1 MRELVALDMP
11 AGTAVLRHVRDEWDN
26 GNAALIVDQRLPHA
40 TKSDLLSQMGAHTVV
55 TATDRTSLSVRH
67 EPMVDGDALVVAT
80 SGSTGAPKGVVHTH
94 HGLRC
99 ASLASAGGLRCGAE
113 AHWLACLPLSHIGG
127 FGVVTRAWHTGAMLT
142 VHSGFDAEE
151 SMNAGATHVSLVAT
165 ALRRVRPERFVR
177 ILLGGSRPPHDL
189 PDNVT
194 TTYGLTESCGGVVY
208 DRRPLA
214 GVEVAI
220 SPANEVLLRGPMLMR
235 AYRNVTNPPAH
246 PIDAD
251 GWLHTGDLGE
261 FKDGQLHVF
270 GRAGD
275 LIITGGEN
283 VWPEQVENALRT
295 HPRVADVVVA
305 GASDPEWG
313 QRVVAWVV
321 PRDSA
326 PSLEELRDH
335 VSSTLPRFAALRQ
348 LVVVDQIPVTSLGKP
363 QRAALLASL
372 DDEQ

>member
-11 AGTAVLRHVRDEWDN
+11 AGAALLRHVREEWDN
-26 GNAALIVDQRLPHA
+26 GNAVLIVDQRLPHA
-40 TKSDLLSQMGAHTVV
+40 TKADLVLQMGVHALV
-55 TATDRTSLSVRH
+55 TAADRTTLSGSH
-67 EPMVDGDALVVAT
+67 EPMADDDALVVAT

-94 HGLRC
+94 TGLRC

-127 FGVVTRAWHTGAMLT
+127 FGVITRAWHTGATLT
-142 VHSGFDAEE
+142 VQPGFDAEQAME
-151 SMNAGATHVSLVAT
+151 ARATHVSLVAT
-165 ALRRVRPERFVR
+165 ALRRVEPRRFVR

-214 GVEVAI
+214 GVDLAI
-220 SPANEVLLRGPMLMR
+220 SPVNEVLLRGPMMMR
-235 AYRNVTNPPAH
+235 GYRNVTNPPSH
-246 PIDAD
+246 PIDNE

-261 FKDGQLHVF
+261 IKDGRLHVF

-283 VWPEQVENALRT
+283 VWPEQVEDALRT
-295 HPRVADVVVA
+295 HPQVADVVVA
-305 GASDPEWG
+305 GANDAEWG

-321 PRDSA
+321 PGDSA

-335 VSSTLPRFAALRQ
+335 VSSTLPRFAAPRQ
-348 LVVVDQIPVTSLGKP
+348 LVVIDQIPVTSLGKP
-363 QRAALLASL
+363 QRSALLARL
-372 DDEQ
+372 EHR

>member
-11 AGTAVLRHVRDEWDN
+11 AGTAALRHVRDEWDN

-99 ASLASAGGLRCGAE
+99 ASLARAGGLRCGAE